1 MMFFSDATTTTIT
14 TTTIIIIIIIIIIN
28 VIYSYYY
35 LVYLQVRVKSMNLKF
50 TEVKVEDNGNY
61 TCVASNDGGSLE
73 FTFVLEV
80 IG

>member
-1 MMFFSDATTTTIT
+1 
-14 TTTIIIIIIIIIIN
+14 
-28 VIYSYYY
+28 
-35 LVYLQVRVKSMNLKF
+35 MNLKF